1 MGDAQMPRFMGVDKN
16 VVGAFGAAQDPSSF
30 QELRD
35 EVFTRHGLIIHTIHT
50 KYTGAKKPCS

>member
-1 MGDAQMPRFMGVDKN
+1 MPRFMGVDKN

-50 KYTGAKKPCS
+50 KCIGTKKPCS